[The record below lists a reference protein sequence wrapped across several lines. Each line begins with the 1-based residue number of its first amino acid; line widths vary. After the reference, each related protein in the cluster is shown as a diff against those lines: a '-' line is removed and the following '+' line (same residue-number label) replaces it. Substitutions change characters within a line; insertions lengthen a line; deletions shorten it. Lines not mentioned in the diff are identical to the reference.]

1 MARAI
6 DWIIDQTRTNIGN
19 LHLVGFSLGS
29 HMAGVAARNVRS
41 GRIPYLTGE
50 YSSL

>member
-1 MARAI
+1 MARTM
-6 DWIIDQTRTNIGN
+6 DWIIGQTGTNIGN
-19 LHLVGFSLGS
+19 FHLVGFSLGA

-50 YSSL
+50 DSLL